1 MKKAYFAELIGTY
14 ALVFCGTGAI
24 VINDISN
31 GLIGHQGIAIT
42 FGAIVMAMIYT
53 FGHLSGAHIN
63 PAVSI
68 AFACTNRFRTSNLI
82 PYCIAQITGALLAS
96 LSLTI
101 LFPTHQT
108 LGTTIPFGSWQ
119 QSFFL
124 ELILTYFL
132 MFVILMTSQNKNT
145 YQFAG
150 IAIGGTVLLEALFA
164 GPITGASMN
173 PARSIG
179 PALISGNIDSL
190 LLYILAPI
198 LGALIATGTWF
209 LLQERT

>member
-1 MKKAYFAELIGTY
+1 MKRAYFAEFIGTY

-24 VINDISN
+24 IINDISH
-31 GLIGHQGIAIT
+31 GVVGHQGIAIT
-42 FGAIVMAMIYT
+42 FGAIVMVMIYAL
-53 FGHLSGAHIN
+53 GSISGAHIN

-68 AFACTNRFRTSNLI
+68 AFACTNRFKTTNLI

-96 LSLTI
+96 FSLSL

-108 LGTTIPFGSWQ
+108 LGSTMPYGSWQ

-124 ELILTYFL
+124 EMILTYFL
-132 MFVILMTSQNKNT
+132 MLVILMVSQNKKIS
-145 YQFAG
+145 QFSG

-179 PALISGNIDSL
+179 PALVAGNIDL
-190 LLYILAPI
+190 LWLYIIAPI
-198 LGALIATGTWF
+198 LGALLATSTWYF
-209 LLQERT
+209 LDEKV